1 MTLRLWLTD
10 AIKSTAMGAAIG
22 LPLAALI
29 LWLMGSAGDLWW
41 LWAWAVWTAFNL
53 LLMWIFP
60 TFIAPLFNKF
70 EPLAEGTLKERVSAL
85 MQRCGFTARSEE
97 HTSELQSP

>member
-1 MTLRLWLTD
+1 
-10 AIKSTAMGAAIG
+10 
-22 LPLAALI
+22 
-29 LWLMGSAGDLWW
+29 GDLWW

-85 MQRCGFTARSEE
+85 MQRCGFTAKGLFVMDGSRRSA
-97 HTSELQSP
+97 HANAYFTGFGHSKRVVFFDT